1 MVALL
6 ALNESHA
13 RELIAKLVKECSAGI
28 SDREDEA
35 LKIADKWVLDESW
48 VRDDFAEARDL
59 AKRRKAELDAAS
71 EELGARGRE
80 IAAAAKAR
88 KAELK
93 AKAEPK
99 PEPKALD
106 GEILTGPY
114 QGQKLLRGRMLGAEP
129 NCS

>member
-99 PEPKALD
+99 PEPKRWM
-106 GEILTGPY
+106 G
-114 QGQKLLRGRMLGAEP
+114 K
-129 NCS
+129 S